1 MPINPTTSAANLGR
15 IFVVQTD
22 FDVAVVGYG
31 PTGLT
36 AASLLGQLGHR
47 VVVVERWPTLYGMP
61 RLTHIDG
68 ETARLLS
75 FVCDIREALR
85 DSSPINSF
93 IFYNAKGRRLTDV
106 AEIPALQMGYPAHIS
121 IHQPDIE
128 AAIDRRVRTL
138 SNVSVYQGT
147 ELVGLKQAGTA
158 IELAVKAGDRAE
170 TLRARYVF
178 GADGARSFV
187 RSALGIERDDSGFNE
202 RWLNI
207 DGERKRPMA
216 SSFEETKQYCDPAR
230 GHMFLP
236 IGKNRQRFEFAL
248 LKHEDTAE
256 MEKPE
261 AAWKILKHYHG
272 VGPYDIQIIR
282 QIVYTFECRMA
293 QSWRKGQA
301 FIGGDAAHT
310 MPPYL
315 GQGACSG
322 IRDAANIAWK
332 LDLVLRAAA
341 TPDILDSYEAERRPH
356 VANMMKTAV
365 MLGKVANT
373 HNRAVAFVRDMAFR
387 FNLVPPPRPFPSFS
401 AGLIQGDR
409 RGDAGKV
416 VGSVPPQGQVS
427 VGGVTARL
435 DDHVGYR
442 FALIAENNPA
452 AVLDAPRVAF
462 LKDLGC
468 RLLTLSDDAGPG
480 VERIVDVEGIYAA
493 YLAEKHVAAMLTRP
507 DTNLFGFAASRA
519 DLPRLVDELRQ
530 KLGWRKAAMAA

>member
-1 MPINPTTSAANLGR
+1 M
-15 IFVVQTD
+15 VQTD
-22 FDVAVVGYG
+22 FDIAVVGYG

-47 VVVVERWPTLYGMP
+47 VVVIERWPTLYGLP

-75 FVCDIREALR
+75 FACDIDEALR
-85 DSSPINSF
+85 DSSAIDSYV
-93 IFYNAKGRRLTDV
+93 FYSAKGKPLTDV
-106 AEIPALQMGYPAHIS
+106 GKTPSLPMGFPAHIS

-138 SNVSVYQGT
+138 PNVVVRQGAELTGLNSNG
-147 ELVGLKQAGTA
+147 GA
-158 IELAVKAGDRAE
+158 IELSMKKDGAVE

-187 RSALGIERDDSGFNE
+187 RSALGIERDDNSFNE

-207 DGERKRPMA
+207 DGERKRPLA

-236 IGKNRQRFEFAL
+236 IGNNRQRFEFAL

-261 AAWKILKHYHG
+261 TAWKMLKHYHG
-272 VGPYDIQIIR
+272 VGPDDIRIIR

-293 QSWRKGQA
+293 QSWRKGQT
-301 FIGGDAAHT
+301 FLGGDAAHT
-310 MPPYL
+310 MPPYM

-332 LDLVLRAAA
+332 LDLVLRDVASA
-341 TPDILDSYEAERRPH
+341 DILDSYEPERRPH
-356 VANMMKTAV
+356 VENIMRSAV

-373 HNRAVAFVRDMAFR
+373 HSRAVAFVRDLAFR
-387 FNLVPPPRPFPSFS
+387 FNLVPPPPPFPAFT
-401 AGLIQGDR
+401 AGLIQDDR
-409 RGDAGKV
+409 RGEAGKAI
-416 VGSVPPQGQVS
+416 GSVPPQGQVS
-427 VGGVTARL
+427 VGGRTGRL
-435 DDHVGYR
+435 DDHVGYH

-452 AVLDAPRVAF
+452 TVLDPSRIGF
-462 LKDLGC
+462 LRDLGC
-468 RLLTLSDDAGPG
+468 RLFTLADNAGPG
-480 VERIVDVEGIYAA
+480 VERLVDTGGVYSS
-493 YLAEKHVAAMLTRP
+493 YLAEKRVAAMLTRP
-507 DTNLFGFAASRA
+507 DTNLFGFAARTA

-530 KLGWRKAAMAA
+530 KLGWRKAALAA

>member
-1 MPINPTTSAANLGR
+1 MAP
-15 IFVVQTD
+15 TD
-22 FDVAVVGYG
+22 FDVAIIGYG

-47 VVVVERWPTLYGMP
+47 VVVIERWPTLYGLP

-75 FVCDIREALR
+75 FACDIDEALR
-85 DSSPINSF
+85 DSSPIESY
-93 IFYNAKGRRLTDV
+93 IFYNAKGRPLVDV
-106 AEIPALQMGYPAHIS
+106 GKVPSLPMGFPAHIS

-138 SNVSVYQGT
+138 TNVVIHQGT
-147 ELVGLKQAGTA
+147 ELTGLKSTAGT
-158 IELAVKAGDRAE
+158 IELAMKRDGRVE
-170 TLRARYVF
+170 TLRSSYVF

-187 RSALGIERDDSGFNE
+187 RSALGIERDDNGFNE

-207 DGERKRPMA
+207 DGERKRSMA

-256 MEKPE
+256 MERPE
-261 AAWKILKHYHG
+261 SAWKILRHYHG
-272 VGPYDIQIIR
+272 VGPDDIEIIR
-282 QIVYTFECRMA
+282 QLVYTFECRMA
-293 QSWRKGQA
+293 QNWGRGRA
-301 FIGGDAAHT
+301 FLGGDAAHT
-310 MPPYL
+310 MPPYM

-332 LDLVLRAAA
+332 FDLVLRGAASA
-341 TPDILDSYEAERRPH
+341 DILDSYELERRPH
-356 VANMMKTAV
+356 VDNIMRAAT

-373 HNRAVAFVRDMAFR
+373 HSRAVAFIRDLAFR
-387 FNLVPPPRPFPSFS
+387 FNLVPSLPPFPAFA
-401 AGLIQGDR
+401 AGVIQNDR
-409 RGDAGKV
+409 SGEAGKV

-427 VGGVTARL
+427 IGGRTGRL
-435 DDHVGYR
+435 DGHVGYR

-452 AVLDAPRVAF
+452 AVLDPTRIGF
-462 LKDLGC
+462 LRDLGC
-468 RLLTLSDDAGPG
+468 RLFTLADNAGPG
-480 VERIVDVEGIYAA
+480 VERIVDTGGVYSN
-493 YLAEKHVAAMLTRP
+493 YLAEKHVAALLTRP
-507 DTNLFGFAASRA
+507 DINLFGFAPGMA

-530 KLGWRKAAMAA
+530 KLGWRKSALAV

>member
-1 MPINPTTSAANLGR
+1 
-15 IFVVQTD
+15 VVQPD
-22 FDVAVVGYG
+22 FDVAIIGYG
-31 PTGLT
+31 PTGLA

-47 VVVVERWPTLYGMP
+47 IVVIERWPTLYGLP

-75 FVCDIREALR
+75 FACDIDEALR
-85 DSSPINSF
+85 DSSPIDSF

-106 AEIPALQMGYPAHIS
+106 AAIPSLQMGYPAHIS

-128 AAIDRRVRTL
+128 AAIDRRVRAL
-138 SNVSVYQGT
+138 SNVSVRQGT
-147 ELVGLKQAGTA
+147 ELTVLKNTAGA
-158 IELAVKAGDRAE
+158 VELSINRNGGVE
-170 TLRARYVF
+170 TLRSRYVF

-261 AAWKILKHYHG
+261 AAWKILKQYHD
-272 VGPYDIQIIR
+272 VGPDDIQIIR

-301 FIGGDAAHT
+301 FLGGDAAHT

-332 LDLVLRAAA
+332 LDLVLRGAAA
-341 TPDILDSYEAERRPH
+341 PEILDSYEAERRPH

-373 HNRAVAFVRDMAFR
+373 HNRAVAFARDMAFR
-387 FNLVPPPRPFPSFS
+387 FNLVPPPPPFPPFS
-401 AGLIQGDR
+401 AGLIQDDR
-409 RGDAGKV
+409 RGEAGKG

-435 DDHVGYR
+435 DDHIGYR
-442 FALIAENNPA
+442 FALIAEKNPT
-452 AVLDAPRVAF
+452 AVIDGPRVAF

-468 RLLTLSDDAGPG
+468 RLFTLADDAGPG
-480 VERIVDVEGIYAA
+480 VERIVDVKGIYPA
-493 YLAEKHVAAMLTRP
+493 YFAEKNVAAMLTRP
-507 DTNLFGFAASRA
+507 DTNLFGFATSPA

>member
-1 MPINPTTSAANLGR
+1 MAQA
-15 IFVVQTD
+15 D
-22 FDVAVVGYG
+22 FDVAVIGYG

-47 VVVVERWPTLYGMP
+47 VLVVERWSTPYGLP

-75 FVCDIREALR
+75 FACDIDEALR
-85 DSSPINSF
+85 DSSPIDLY
-93 IFYNAKGRRLTDV
+93 IFYNGKGRRLVDV
-106 AEIPALQMGYPAHIS
+106 AKIPNLPMGFPAHIS

-138 SNVSVYQGT
+138 PNVVVHQGA
-147 ELVGLKQAGTA
+147 ELTGLKSTAGA
-158 IELAVKAGDRAE
+158 IELGIKRNGRYE
-170 TLRARYVF
+170 TLRSSYVF

-207 DGERKRPMA
+207 DAERKRPMA

-248 LKHEDTAE
+248 LEHEDTAE

-261 AAWKILKHYHG
+261 SVWKILKHYHG
-272 VGPYDIQIIR
+272 VGPDDIEIIR
-282 QIVYTFECRMA
+282 QVVYTFECRMA
-293 QSWRKGQA
+293 QSWRKGGT
-301 FIGGDAAHT
+301 FLGGDAAHT
-310 MPPYL
+310 MPPYV

-332 LDLVLRAAA
+332 LDLVLRGAASA
-341 TPDILDSYEAERRPH
+341 DILDSYELERRPH
-356 VANMMKTAV
+356 VASIMRSAV

-373 HNRAVAFVRDMAFR
+373 HSRAVAFIRDLAFR
-387 FNLVPPPRPFPSFS
+387 FNLVPPPPPFPAFT
-401 AGLIQGDR
+401 AGVIQNDR
-409 RGDAGKV
+409 SGEAGAV

-427 VGGVTARL
+427 SGGRTGRL
-435 DDHVGYR
+435 DERVGYR
-442 FALIAENNPA
+442 FALIAENDPA
-452 AVLDAPRVAF
+452 TVLDPARIGF
-462 LKDLGC
+462 LRDLGC
-468 RLLTLSDDAGPG
+468 RLFTLADDAAPD
-480 VERIVDVEGIYAA
+480 VERIVDTAGVYSK
-493 YLAEKHVAAMLTRP
+493 YLAEKRVAGLLTRP
-507 DTNLFGFAASRA
+507 DLNLFGYAAGMA
-519 DLPRLVDELRQ
+519 DLPRLVDELRH
-530 KLGWRKAAMAA
+530 KLGWRNAALAA

>member
-1 MPINPTTSAANLGR
+1 M
-15 IFVVQTD
+15 QTD
-22 FDVAVVGYG
+22 FDVAVIGYG

-47 VVVVERWPTLYGMP
+47 VVVIERWPTLYGLP

-75 FVCDIREALR
+75 FACDIDEALR
-85 DSSPINSF
+85 DSSPIESYM
-93 IFYNAKGRRLTDV
+93 FYNAKGGPLVDV
-106 AEIPALQMGYPAHIS
+106 GKIPSLPMGFPAHNS

-128 AAIDRRVRTL
+128 AAIDRRIRTL
-138 SNVSVYQGT
+138 PNVVVHQGA
-147 ELVGLKQAGTA
+147 ELTGLNSAAGT
-158 IELAVKAGDRAE
+158 IELSMRKDGRVE
-170 TLRARYVF
+170 TLRSNYVF
-178 GADGARSFV
+178 GADGSRSFV
-187 RSALGIERDDSGFNE
+187 RSALGIERDDNGFNE

-207 DGERKRPMA
+207 DGARKRPMA

-230 GHMFLP
+230 GHMYLP

-261 AAWKILKHYHG
+261 SAWKILKHYHG
-272 VGPYDIQIIR
+272 VGPDDIKIIR

-293 QSWRKGQA
+293 KSWRRGQA
-301 FIGGDAAHT
+301 FLGGDAAHT

-332 LDLVLRAAA
+332 LDLVLRGVGSAE
-341 TPDILDSYEAERRPH
+341 ILDSYEQERRPH
-356 VANMMKTAV
+356 VANIMQSAV

-373 HNRAVAFVRDMAFR
+373 HSRALAFIRDLAFR
-387 FNLVPPPRPFPSFS
+387 FNLVPPPPPFPAFT
-401 AGLIQGDR
+401 GGVIQNDR
-409 RGDAGKV
+409 SGEAGKV

-427 VGGVTARL
+427 VGGRTGRL
-435 DDHVGYR
+435 DEHVGYR
-442 FALIAENNPA
+442 FALIAESNPA
-452 AVLDAPRVAF
+452 TVLDPSRVGF
-462 LKDLGC
+462 LRDLGC
-468 RLLTLSDDAGPG
+468 RLFTLAEDAGPG
-480 VERIVDVEGIYAA
+480 VEHIVDTDGVYSK
-493 YLAEKHVAAMLTRP
+493 YLAEKRVAALLTRP
-507 DTNLFGFAASRA
+507 DLNLFGFAAGMA

-530 KLGWRKAAMAA
+530 NLGWRKTALAA

>member
-1 MPINPTTSAANLGR
+1 M
-15 IFVVQTD
+15 VQTD

-47 VVVVERWPTLYGMP
+47 VVVIERWPTLYGLP

-75 FVCDIREALR
+75 FACDIGEALR
-85 DSSPINSF
+85 ESSPIKSF
-93 IFYNAKGRRLTDV
+93 IFYNAKGQRLID
-106 AEIPALQMGYPAHIS
+106 AGAIPTIPMGFPAHIS

-138 SNVSVYQGT
+138 PNVSVRQGT
-147 ELVGLKQAGTA
+147 ELTGLTSAGGSV
-158 IELAVKAGDRAE
+158 ELAVKAGERTQ

-187 RSALGIERDDSGFNE
+187 RSALGIQRDDSGFHE

-207 DGERKRPMA
+207 DGERKRPLA
-216 SSFEETKQYCDPAR
+216 SSFDETKMYCDPAR

-236 IGKNRQRFEFAL
+236 IGKNRQRFEFAV
-248 LKHEDTAE
+248 LKHEDTAT

-261 AAWKILKHYHG
+261 TAWKILKHYHD
-272 VGPYDIQIIR
+272 VGPDDISIIR
-282 QIVYTFECRMA
+282 QVVYTFESRMA
-293 QSWRKGQA
+293 HSWRKGQT
-301 FIGGDAAHT
+301 FLGGDAAHT
-310 MPPYL
+310 MPPSL

-332 LDLVLRAAA
+332 LDLVMRGVA
-341 TPDILDSYEAERRPH
+341 TPDILNSYEAERRPH
-356 VANMMKTAV
+356 VASIMKTAV
-365 MLGKVANT
+365 MLGKVSNT
-373 HNRAVAFVRDMAFR
+373 HNRALAFIRDLAFR
-387 FNLVPPPRPFPSFS
+387 LNLLPPPPPFPSFS
-401 AGLIQGDR
+401 AGLIQNDR
-409 RGDAGKV
+409 GGVAGKV
-416 VGSVPPQGQVS
+416 VGSVPPQGQVR
-427 VGGVTARL
+427 VGGTTARL

-442 FALIAENNPA
+442 FALIAERNPA
-452 AVLDAPRVAF
+452 VVLDASRIAF

-468 RLLTLSDDAGPG
+468 RLFTLADDAGPG
-480 VERIVDVEGIYAA
+480 VERIVDVEGVYAA

-507 DTNLFGFAASRA
+507 DTNLFGFAADTA
-519 DLPRLVDELRQ
+519 DLPRLVDELRH
-530 KLGWRKAAMAA
+530 KLGWRKAAMVARATTGDLAHAAK

>member
-1 MPINPTTSAANLGR
+1 
-15 IFVVQTD
+15 VVQTD

-47 VVVVERWPTLYGMP
+47 VVVIERWPTLYGLP

-75 FVCDIREALR
+75 FACDIDEALR
-85 DSSPINSF
+85 DSSAIDSY
-93 IFYNAKGRRLTDV
+93 IFYNGKGKPLTDV
-106 AEIPALQMGYPAHIS
+106 GKTSSLPMGFPAHIS

-138 SNVSVYQGT
+138 PNVVVHQGA
-147 ELVGLKQAGTA
+147 ELTGLKGAAGA
-158 IELAVKAGDRAE
+158 IELSVKRDGRVE
-170 TLRARYVF
+170 TLRAAYVF

-187 RSALGIERDDSGFNE
+187 RSALGIKRDDNGFNE

-207 DGERKRPMA
+207 DGERKRPLA

-261 AAWKILKHYHG
+261 SAWKILKHYHG
-272 VGPYDIQIIR
+272 VGPDDIKIIR

-293 QSWRKGQA
+293 RSWRKGQA
-301 FIGGDAAHT
+301 FLGGDAAHT
-310 MPPYL
+310 MPPYM

-332 LDLVLRAAA
+332 LDLVLRGTASA
-341 TPDILDSYEAERRPH
+341 DILDSYELERRPH
-356 VANMMKTAV
+356 VADIMRSAV

-373 HNRAVAFVRDMAFR
+373 HNRAVAFIRDLAFR
-387 FNLVPPPRPFPSFS
+387 FNLVPPPPPFPALG
-401 AGLIQGDR
+401 AGLIQDDR

-416 VGSVPPQGQVS
+416 VGTVPPQGQVR
-427 VGGVTARL
+427 VGDRTGRL
-435 DDHVGYR
+435 DGDVGYS
-442 FALIAENNPA
+442 FALIAEKTPA
-452 AVLDAPRVAF
+452 PLLDPARIGF
-462 LKDLGC
+462 LRELGC
-468 RLLTLSDDAGPG
+468 RLFTLADDAGPG
-480 VERIVDVEGIYAA
+480 VERIVDVEGVYGA
-493 YLAEKHVAAMLTRP
+493 YFAEKHVAAMLTRP
-507 DTNLFGFAASRA
+507 DTNAFGFATGMS

-530 KLGWRKAAMAA
+530 KLGWRAAAVAA

>member
-1 MPINPTTSAANLGR
+1 
-15 IFVVQTD
+15 VVQTD

-47 VVVVERWPTLYGMP
+47 VVVIERWPTLYGMP

-85 DSSPINSF
+85 DCSPINSF

-106 AEIPALQMGYPAHIS
+106 AEISSLQMGYPAHIS

-147 ELVGLKQAGTA
+147 ELTGMKQAGKA

-261 AAWKILKHYHG
+261 TAWKILKHYHG
-272 VGPYDIQIIR
+272 VGPDDIQIIR

-301 FIGGDAAHT
+301 FLGGDAAHT
-310 MPPYL
+310 IPPYL

-332 LDLVLRAAA
+332 LDLVLRDAAA
-341 TPDILDSYEAERRPH
+341 SDILDSYEVERRPH

-365 MLGKVANT
+365 MLGRVANT
-373 HNRAVAFVRDMAFR
+373 HNRAVAFLRDMAFR
-387 FNLVPPPRPFPSFS
+387 FNLVPPPPPFPSFS

-442 FALIAENNPA
+442 FALIAENNPT
-452 AVLDAPRVAF
+452 AVLDTSRSTF
-462 LKDLGC
+462 LKELGC
-468 RLLTLSDDAGPG
+468 RLFTLADDAGPG
-480 VERIVDVEGIYAA
+480 VERIVEVEGTYAA
-493 YLAEKHVAAMLTRP
+493 YLAEKHVTAMLTRP
-507 DTNLFGFAASRA
+507 DTNLFGFAAGRA

>member
-1 MPINPTTSAANLGR
+1 M
-15 IFVVQTD
+15 QTD

-31 PTGLT
+31 PTGLHCRV
-36 AASLLGQLGHR
+36 AAGPVGHR

-61 RLTHIDG
+61 RLTYRWRDR
-68 ETARLLS
+68 AAAQLRLRHP
-75 FVCDIREALR
+75 REALR
-85 DSSPINSF
+85 ELLADQLDISSIMPRV
-93 IFYNAKGRRLTDV
+93 GGLLTSPD
-106 AEIPALQMGYPAHIS
+106 IPTLQMGYPAHIS

-147 ELVGLKQAGTA
+147 ELTGLKQEGTA

-170 TLRARYVF
+170 KLRARYVF

-236 IGKNRQRFEFAL
+236 IGKDRQRFEFAL

-272 VGPYDIQIIR
+272 VGPDDIKIIR

-301 FIGGDAAHT
+301 FLGGDAAHT

-332 LDLVLRAAA
+332 LDLVLRDAV
-341 TPDILDSYEAERRPH
+341 TPDILESYEAERRPH

-373 HNRAVAFVRDMAFR
+373 NSRAVAFVRDMAFR
-387 FNLVPPPRPFPSFS
+387 FNLVPPPPPFPSFS

-416 VGSVPPQGQVS
+416 VGSVPPQAQVN

-442 FALIAENNPA
+442 FALIAQSNPA
-452 AVLDAPRVAF
+452 AVLDASRVAF

-468 RLLTLSDDAGPG
+468 RLFTLTDEAGPG
-480 VERIVDVEGIYAA
+480 VERIVDVEGIYAS

-507 DTNLFGFAASRA
+507 DTNLFGFAAARA
-519 DLPRLVDELRQ
+519 DLPHLVDELRQ

>member
-1 MPINPTTSAANLGR
+1 M
-15 IFVVQTD
+15 VQTD
-22 FDVAVVGYG
+22 SDVAVVGYG

-47 VVVVERWPTLYGMP
+47 VVVIERWPTLYGLP

-75 FVCDIREALR
+75 FVCDIGEALR
-85 DSSPINSF
+85 DSSPIDSF

-106 AEIPALQMGYPAHIS
+106 GAIPTLPMGFPAHTS

-128 AAIDRRVRTL
+128 AAIDRRVRSL
-138 SNVSVYQGT
+138 PNVSVRQGT
-147 ELVGLKQAGTA
+147 ELTALTQAGGA
-158 IELAVKAGDRAE
+158 VELAVKSGDRSE

-187 RSALGIERDDSGFNE
+187 RSALGIERDDSGFHE

-236 IGKNRQRFEFAL
+236 IGTNRQRFEFAL
-248 LKHEDTAE
+248 LRHEDTAE
-256 MEKPE
+256 MEKPA
-261 AAWKILKHYHG
+261 AAWKMLGHYHG
-272 VGPYDIQIIR
+272 VGPDDISIIR
-282 QIVYTFECRMA
+282 QVVYTFECRMA

-301 FIGGDAAHT
+301 FLGGDAAHT

-332 LDLVLRAAA
+332 LDLVLRGAA
-341 TPDILDSYEAERRPH
+341 TPEILDSYEAERRPH
-356 VANMMKTAV
+356 VASMMKTAV

-373 HNRAVAFVRDMAFR
+373 HNRAIAFVRDMAFR
-387 FNLVPPPRPFPSFS
+387 LNMVPPPPPFPAFS
-401 AGLIQGDR
+401 AGLIQDDR
-409 RGDAGKV
+409 SGDAGKV
-416 VGSVPPQGQVS
+416 VGSVPPQGKVR
-427 VGGVTARL
+427 VGATIGRL
-435 DDHVGYR
+435 DDRIGYR
-442 FALIAENNPA
+442 FALVAANNPVA
-452 AVLDAPRVAF
+452 ALDAARVGF
-462 LKDLGC
+462 LKELGC
-468 RLLTLSDDAGPG
+468 RLFTLADDAGPG
-480 VERIVDVEGIYAA
+480 IERIVDVDGVYGS
-493 YLAEKHVAAMLTRP
+493 YFAEKKVTAMLTRP
-507 DTNLFGFAASRA
+507 DTNLFGFAATPA
-519 DLPRLVDELRQ
+519 ELPRLVDELRQ
-530 KLGWRKAAMAA
+530 KLGWRAAAMAA